1 MSSTISS
8 AELHAETRL
17 RALIARGFRFLHPR
31 DAQGD
36 PVAVVGVRVHHDVVD
51 VVHLEAE
58 DAVVAMRVPSTEEN
72 VLAPTRTWWRSAGPV
87 CEVLEDLLGLP
98 DRTRGHAASG
108 HAPGHAAGEGR
119 RAGGCW
125 IAGGQGRAKW
135 LAAEA

>member
-36 PVAVVGVRVHHDVVD
+36 PVAVVGVRV
-51 VVHLEAE
+51 
-58 DAVVAMRVPSTEEN
+58 PSTEEN

-87 CEVLEDLLGLP
+87 CEVLDDLLGLP

-119 RAGGCW
+119 RAS
-125 IAGGQGRAKW
+125 GQGRAKW